1 MDEYEQIGNSNISEN
16 MSRLLVDDLETGNYD
31 LFEDDLSINIEITN
45 TSDSGQHIIVNTE
58 NKAKTERI
66 LTTIQVQPTQ
76 SGERLPIISA
86 ASTRT
91 RSDSEESKTT
101 YWHSSMPEI
110 EEGGRFRSDDS
121 MSATDLNRII
131 QYAKSSNKKLIP
143 KDQ

>member
-66 LTTIQVQPTQ
+66 LTTIQVQPTHL
-76 SGERLPIISA
+76 ERELPIISA
-86 ASTRT
+86 AQHELGVTVR
-91 RSDSEESKTT
+91 RVKLLIGIPVCLRLKKVVDSEV
-101 YWHSSMPEI
+101 MI
-110 EEGGRFRSDDS
+110 R
-121 MSATDLNRII
+121 
-131 QYAKSSNKKLIP
+131 
-143 KDQ
+143 